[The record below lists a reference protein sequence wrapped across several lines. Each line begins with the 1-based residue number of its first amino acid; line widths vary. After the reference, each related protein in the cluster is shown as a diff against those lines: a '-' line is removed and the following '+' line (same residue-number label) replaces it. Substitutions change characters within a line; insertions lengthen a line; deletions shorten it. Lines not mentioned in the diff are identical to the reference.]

1 MCRQVSRLGFLLL
14 GRLPI
19 PPPGN
24 SGLLSVRP
32 LHGYWDSSEISS
44 AFPRRCAEQH
54 RRSFTHQHT
63 LFISKHASPPVRRHD
78 NTFRLAKSPPFVV
91 FRGRSP

>member
-19 PPPGN
+19 PPLGN

-44 AFPRRCAEQH
+44 AFPRHCAEQH

-63 LFISKHASPPVRRHD
+63 LFISKHASPPCQE
-78 NTFRLAKSPPFVV
+78 A
-91 FRGRSP
+91 